1 MTFVRNIQSVLDND
15 VCTGCGICSNIC
27 PENCIKTD
35 LNAEKG
41 YYSTK
46 LDNQTCVDCGL
57 CKEVC
62 PIYTWNNQIVNSF
75 VGNIERI
82 YSGFSNNEIH
92 RRESASG
99 GITTSI
105 LMYMFQKGLI
115 DAAVVAFRKKE
126 NPLESELKI
135 VSSVEEIYKS
145 KGSVYSP
152 TSYNEIINKIIE
164 SPFTKFAIVGLP
176 CHIEGITRLS
186 SFNKKLRAKIFLKLA
201 LVCGHTPSIKGYDY
215 SLRHLNVKKES
226 VTFLSNRGNGWP
238 GVLKIKMDNNTEIQ
252 LPYSSKYSWG
262 MTFSSLLFT
271 PPGCK
276 HCVDSTGYCADIS
289 ICDAWMQKFKADKI
303 GRNLLLV
310 RNEKAL
316 SILREMRNQEIIS
329 LNEESLDD
337 FIEAN
342 KAVFKEKLIINKYR
356 NKALIKKYGF
366 YSNIVFYQSGSN
378 IASFFIGLLLV
389 SEKIYNKIFGTKS
402 VNNCILFIFKVLKYL
417 SLKWI
422 ILKKY

>member
-1 MTFVRNIQSVLDND
+1 MKNIQSILDSG

-27 PENCIKTD
+27 PKSCIKTYLD
-35 LNAEKG
+35 AEKG

-46 LDNQTCVDCGL
+46 LDNQTCVNCDL
-57 CKEVC
+57 CKNVC
-62 PIYTWNNQIVNSF
+62 PIYTWNNQTGNSF
-75 VGNIERI
+75 VGNVEKI
-82 YSGFSNNEIH
+82 YSGFSNNATH

-105 LMYMFQKGLI
+105 LIYMFQKSLI

-126 NPLESELKI
+126 NPLESELRI
-135 VSSVEEIYKS
+135 VSSVEEIYES
-145 KGSVYSP
+145 KGSVYAP
-152 TSYNEIINKIIE
+152 TSYNEIIDKIIE

-186 SFNKKLRAKIFLKLA
+186 SLNKKLRAKIFLKLA

-215 SLRHLNVKKES
+215 SLKHLNIRKES
-226 VTFLSNRGNGWP
+226 VTFISNRGNGWP
-238 GVLKIKMDNNTEIQ
+238 GVLKIKMNNNTERQ
-252 LPYSSKYSWG
+252 LPHGSKYSWG
-262 MTFSSLLFT
+262 MTLSSLLFT
-271 PPGCK
+271 PQGCR
-276 HCVDSTGYCADIS
+276 HCIDSTGYSADIS
-289 ICDAWMQKFKADKI
+289 ICDAWIQKFKSDKI
-303 GRNLLLV
+303 GRNLILV

-329 LNEESLDD
+329 LNEELLGD

-342 KAVFKEKLIINKYR
+342 KTVFKEKLVINKYR
-356 NKALIKKYGF
+356 NRALIRKHGF
-366 YSNIVFYQSGSN
+366 YSNVIFCQSGSRV
-378 IASFFIGLLLV
+378 ASFFIGILLF
-389 SEKIYNKIFGTKS
+389 SENIYNRVFGIKFI
-402 VNNCILFIFKVLKYL
+402 NNCILFTFKVLKYL